1 MADAIVRSVL
11 EFSEILP
18 QSSSAILLVHFI
30 IFFYKRFQC
39 RISSGDV
46 LARMYGGFLAFRSH
60 RVFRA
65 LSDDDRIVNAGCWT
79 EPNLPSREFQDSS
92 CGRKRGRFHSR
103 AWRTR
108 CFTCAVGVLGIAS
121 ELPQVCARAPGI
133 RSWRLLFTP
142 GCVRNGAGLM
152 APVVVCK
159 SRAHRKGMS
168 RAVVS
173 EAQTGLGPY
182 MVVRLVPV
190 VVVLCLV
197 NCSRMVKTLR
207 GLIFKTT
214 ANNRMFFF

>member
-1 MADAIVRSVL
+1 M
-11 EFSEILP
+11 
-18 QSSSAILLVHFI
+18 
-30 IFFYKRFQC
+30 
-39 RISSGDV
+39 
-46 LARMYGGFLAFRSH
+46 
-60 RVFRA
+60 
-65 LSDDDRIVNAGCWT
+65 
-79 EPNLPSREFQDSS
+79 
-92 CGRKRGRFHSR
+92 
-103 AWRTR
+103 
-108 CFTCAVGVLGIAS
+108 
-121 ELPQVCARAPGI
+121 CARAPGI

-152 APVVVCK
+152 APVVVCT

-214 ANNRMFFF
+214 ANNRMFFFLTRLGVGAHRGLLPGEHQHSLMTSPAVGSWICGRSEKWGIFSLWKKCSHRRAEI